1 MFCNVS
7 YESTT
12 SGLRPWIKRGYSV
25 RVRTFAE
32 CGMFGEEREAVT
44 VGATSHF

>member
-12 SGLRPWIKRGYSV
+12 SGLRPWIIRGYLV
-25 RVRTFAE
+25 GVRTIAT
-32 CGMFGEEREAVT
+32 CGLFGEERVAIT